1 MTEKNESRIDRSMSI
16 VGKVRSLG
24 HVVIEGKV
32 EGDLDCTSMKIVRE
46 GTLLGDIHAEE
57 IECFGTIEGRIK
69 TRKFIMRKDG
79 CHTGTVETTEL
90 RVEPGA
96 FLDCAL
102 HDGGEVCPSGI
113 EKGGREGAETGV
125 SGESVVDW
133 ERLAAV
139 FESNAQ
145 QCIMDVPWSER
156 RELLHQVLTLLEKEK
171 PLIKITGDP
180 GSGKSTLIARLKEVL
195 PDETD
200 LFILEKPVGSVR
212 DLLSAVAGYLQLPV
226 LADDRQRDIVGKIKG
241 VIAPDGCIRKKMVL
255 AVDDAQLMY
264 PATMEGVIR
273 LLTSAYEGGE
283 ALVQIILLGTGEMEG
298 KLVHTTREYFEDE
311 TNCLL
316 ALEPLSIKDTSEYLR
331 FCLQIEVD
339 REDLDP
345 VELLPFE
352 TLKKL
357 YTASDGNIRLINNL
371 VAGAFRRA
379 SQSGS
384 PFVAVHHIH
393 Q

>member
-1 MTEKNESRIDRSMSI
+1 MAEKNESRIDRSMCI
-16 VGKVRSLG
+16 AGKVRSLG

-32 EGDLDCTSMKIVRE
+32 EGDLDCTSMKVAR
-46 GTLLGDIHAEE
+46 GGALLGDIHAEE

-79 CHTGTVETTEL
+79 CHTGTVETAEL

-96 FLDCAL
+96 FIDCAL
-102 HDGGEVCPSGI
+102 HGGVFPPSGI
-113 EKGGREGAETGV
+113 EEGGRGATETRV
-125 SGESVVDW
+125 FTESVADW
-133 ERLAAV
+133 DRLAAV

-156 RELLHQVLTLLEKEK
+156 KELLDQILALLEKDK
-171 PLIKITGDP
+171 PLIKITGEP
-180 GSGKSTLIARLKEVL
+180 GSGKSTMIAKLKEVL
-195 PDETD
+195 SDETD
-200 LFILEKPVGSVR
+200 LFVLEEPVGSVR
-212 DLLSAVAGYLQLPV
+212 DLLAAVAGYLQVPV
-226 LADDRQRDIVGKIKG
+226 HADDRQGDIVGKIKD
-241 VIAPDGCIRKKMVL
+241 VLAPDGCIRRKMVL
-255 AVDDAQLMY
+255 AVDDVQMMY

-273 LLTSAYEGGE
+273 QLTSAYGGE
-283 ALVQIILLGTGEMEG
+283 EALLQIILLGTGEMEK

-331 FCLQIEVD
+331 FCLQIEGD
-339 REDLDP
+339 GEDLDP
-345 VELLPFE
+345 VDLLPFE

-357 YTASDGNIRLINNL
+357 YTASGGNISRINSL

-379 SQSGS
+379 SQSDS
-384 PFVAVHHIH
+384 PFVAVHHI
-393 Q
+393 QQ